1 MVIKPSSPHGWTT
14 RITAGAALVV
24 LFTGCTEGDSAGGV
38 PTPTVSMTPVEPT
51 AGTTLAAGE
60 SESVLISE
68 GSGDGTMWAA
78 RYTDSDLGGCVVVT
92 DSGGGETTGCGFEVP
107 DGHEVGS
114 VVLDSQ
120 DGDVVAGPVS
130 DIVDRVRVV
139 LAEGDPVEVMTVS
152 APELPVPHF
161 AVQVPAGADAI
172 EVVALDSDGAEL
184 EARAAGGG

>member
-1 MVIKPSSPHGWTT
+1 M
-14 RITAGAALVV
+14 
-24 LFTGCTEGDSAGGV
+24 
-38 PTPTVSMTPVEPT
+38 
-51 AGTTLAAGE
+51 
-60 SESVLISE
+60 
-68 GSGDGTMWAA
+68 
-78 RYTDSDLGGCVVVT
+78 
-92 DSGGGETTGCGFEVP
+92 
-107 DGHEVGS
+107 
-114 VVLDSQ
+114 LDSQ